1 MTTKRPSAL
10 FVNAIILFTF
20 FLTSCA
26 MDGNNSITPTHPSKP
41 SQTAPNEA
49 VLKSFDMKYPN
60 AKNIQWSTSSNYY
73 VADFTEYSTPVNAW
87 FDLDGNWSLSK
98 STVAFNSM
106 NGAVTKAFSE
116 SSYSDYNVN
125 ATSLLERKDMGNIYV
140 MELDNNTNL
149 YFSMQGDMIKTV
161 QNNGVYTDKPVV
173 IPTEVNGLITSLFN
187 RSQII
192 DLWNDSLGSK
202 VGVITD
208 DTYKVVALDF
218 DYGWIATLWS
228 IAEQAVPN
236 TVLSKFRSSSYGEA
250 DVDDIKIM
258 ENSEDLAY
266 LFYFDEG
273 DKHEIA
279 TVKESVNYISVLS
292 Y

>member
-1 MTTKRPSAL
+1 
-10 FVNAIILFTF
+10 
-20 FLTSCA
+20 